1 MKKIALALAGASVAL
16 TGLMATPAAAADFG
30 GRDRG
35 RYEQVQS
42 RGYQQVQSRG
52 YQQVQNRGERQVQS
66 RNVGQF
72 QNRGF
77 AQYQNRGFAQYQNS
91 GSNWNQSY
99 NYNRVEARNWQRGD
113 RFDSRYATDYM
124 VISDPGY
131 YDLSPAPYGYRWVR
145 SGDNAILVAI
155 ASGIIGALVANA
167 F

>member
-30 GRDRG
+30 GHDRG
-35 RYEQVQS
+35 RYEQVQN
-42 RGYQQVQSRG
+42 RGDR
-52 YQQVQNRGERQVQS
+52 QVQNRGFAQVQN
-66 RNVGQF
+66 RGFTQY

-77 AQYQNRGFAQYQNS
+77 AQYQNRGFTQYQNR
-91 GSNWNQSY
+91 GSDWNRSD
-99 NYNRVEARNWQRGD
+99 NYNRFEARNWQRGD

-131 YDLSPAPYGYRWVR
+131 YDLNPAPYGYRWVR
-145 SGDNAILVAI
+145 SGNNAILVAI